1 MAESKIT
8 AIGKLAMPTSMPIKL
23 QITGIIT
30 YKLGKKDVPAGPGI
44 IFDGNY
50 SVQKRNDT
58 EALHHE
64 VCNAYPQVID
74 AVDNNPDKYQQWFG
88 SPNPDRIAKVKK
100 VYEKCYR
107 ALMENT
113 VTYYFRGPGCDIRI
127 YAHSH
132 YGINKLVLCELYIK
146 ANEKS
151 TALDKDSKQQTLVH
165 KCHTFTLIL
174 MMLILH
180 MEQKIA
186 LKWPKM
192 IQIKQQIMLK
202 IIATFTAILWNS
214 YHN

>member
-8 AIGKLAMPTSMPIKL
+8 AIIGKLAMPTSMPIKL
-23 QITGIIT
+23 QITGIIK

-50 SVQKRNDT
+50 SVQERNDT

-74 AVDNNPDKYQQWFG
+74 VVDNNPDKYQQWFG
-88 SPNPDRIAKVKK
+88 SPNPDCIAKVKK

-107 ALMENT
+107 GLMENT
-113 VTYYFRGPGCDIRI
+113 VTYYFRGRGCDIRI

-165 KCHTFTLIL
+165 EWSHIYADTDDVDLTYGTEDCI
-174 MMLILH
+174 
-180 MEQKIA
+180 
-186 LKWPKM
+186 KM
-192 IQIKQQIMLK
+192 AKNDPDK
-202 IIATFTAILWNS
+202 ATNNAENYGYFYCDIVEHLP
-214 YHN
+214 